1 VRGQL
6 QYEKDYSPLK
16 RKMRTLARRAGLPP
30 RFWAPLG
37 SVFGDTV
44 PFGVIRL
51 PQVETFGHPFLL
63 ATTAEGVWPD
73 PPFEPP
79 RHNFSIRGN
88 PASALDLYRTLSGAE
103 VKVDPSVS
111 LYGEKITVE
120 PNHDIRE
127 ASEGIR
133 LIEDALR
140 EQAGI
145 VVTRRDSNRVTFSYN
160 EGAKLR
166 AQR

>member
-1 VRGQL
+1 
-6 QYEKDYSPLK
+6 
-16 RKMRTLARRAGLPP
+16 
-30 RFWAPLG
+30 
-37 SVFGDTV
+37 
-44 PFGVIRL
+44 
-51 PQVETFGHPFLL
+51 
-63 ATTAEGVWPD
+63 VWPD

-120 PNHDIRE
+120 PNHDIHE

-145 VVTRRDSNRVTFSYN
+145 VVTRRDSNRVTFTYN
-160 EGAKLR
+160 EGAKLKT
-166 AQR
+166 QR